1 MRKKGMIEQKIDN
14 KRNQNVLIVTLAH
27 GYGYIVFGLAR
38 YVRDDMTVYF
48 DTVYGKGNN
57 TLFYILR
64 VLYRNVVNT
73 LTECS
78 G

>member
-1 MRKKGMIEQKIDN
+1 MVER
-14 KRNQNVLIVTLAH
+14 LAH
-27 GYGYIVFGLAR
+27 GYGYVVFGLALYIR
-38 YVRDDMTVYF
+38 DYVAVYLYTVYS
-48 DTVYGKGNN
+48 KGNN

-64 VLYRNVVNT
+64 ILYRNVVNT